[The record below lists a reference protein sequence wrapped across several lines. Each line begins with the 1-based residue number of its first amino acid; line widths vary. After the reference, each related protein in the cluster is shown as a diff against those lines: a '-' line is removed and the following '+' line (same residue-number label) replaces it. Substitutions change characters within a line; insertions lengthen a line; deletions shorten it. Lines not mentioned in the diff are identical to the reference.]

1 MSWHCLLEMAEES
14 SPLTC
19 LGSGLY
25 VPSSGE
31 STVGEC
37 LSSGNKM
44 GACNASRSGTT
55 SGHSMG
61 SHGEDALTSYL
72 AGFPVRSKALPR
84 LDETMRMTF
93 GRRCGESWQMQLPGL
108 CLRRTSAPER
118 SSERL
123 PTAAR
128 WVTKPTSLPL
138 ARRTWVLTT
147 FGSDI
152 GFLHTPTTKANYAAP
167 SMQKW
172 PSARAFVTVFGR
184 PSPENH
190 EWLMG
195 WPDGWSD
202 TSPLEMDSFR
212 SWLHQHFAFLPALE
226 RAALSELTP

>member
-1 MSWHCLLEMAEES
+1 MSWHCLPGMAAGS
-14 SPLTC
+14 SPPTC
-19 LGSGLY
+19 LASGPY
-25 VPSSGE
+25 APSSGVSTAAE
-31 STVGEC
+31 SLPGGRKTD
-37 LSSGNKM
+37 
-44 GACNASRSGTT
+44 ACPPSLFGMT
-55 SGHSMG
+55 SGHSTEG
-61 SHGEDALTSYL
+61 RGEDELTSYL

-138 ARRTWVLTT
+138 ARQTWVLTT
-147 FGSDI
+147 FGKDI

-172 PSARAFVTVFGR
+172 PSARAFVTAFGR

-190 EWLMG
+190 EWLMA
-195 WPDGWSD
+195 WPPGWSD
-202 TSPLEMDSFR
+202 TSPLEMASFR
-212 SWLHQHFAFLPALE
+212 SWLQQHCAFWPALE
-226 RAALSELTP
+226 IAA